1 MLSSYLG
8 ERACKIFTD
17 HWLQE
22 NDTILLL
29 KKHKIAKQLIKNLVW
44 ISKMSIIYVPNDR
57 LFTTSYNGLHKYYP
71 YIWRVY
77 SDNMI
82 KSIIHTAVTVS
93 GAHSQLSIK

>member
-8 ERACKIFTD
+8 ERVFKIFTD

-29 KKHKIAKQLIKNLVW
+29 KKRNIAKQLIKNLVW
-44 ISKMSIIYVPNDR
+44 ISKMSITYVPNDK
-57 LFTTSYNGLHKYYP
+57 LFKNSYNGLHRYYP

-77 SDNMI
+77 SDNKI
-82 KSIIHTAVTVS
+82 KSIIDQAITES
-93 GAHSQLSIK
+93 SSELLNK